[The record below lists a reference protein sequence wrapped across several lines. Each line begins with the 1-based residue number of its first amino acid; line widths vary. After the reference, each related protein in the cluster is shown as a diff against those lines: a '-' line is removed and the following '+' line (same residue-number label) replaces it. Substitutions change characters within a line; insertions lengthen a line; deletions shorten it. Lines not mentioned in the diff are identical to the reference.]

1 MVYMRPQVPQPS
13 DSMDDESAEPDA
25 PQEDAA
31 HSLAQLKAEKLSEF
45 CHHAVATAD
54 PLQALLQLSSASM
67 LEFAERLLAEMRTAA
82 DQTGSLLSLLAED
95 PTPLQMTLQLNRQAE
110 RFFQILCVQ
119 QKLAHDRASSNVD
132 PLLQY
137 RPLKYT
143 GRSEETPS

>member
-1 MVYMRPQVPQPS
+1 
-13 DSMDDESAEPDA
+13 
-25 PQEDAA
+25 
-31 HSLAQLKAEKLSEF
+31 
-45 CHHAVATAD
+45 
-54 PLQALLQLSSASM
+54 
-67 LEFAERLLAEMRTAA
+67 
-82 DQTGSLLSLLAED
+82 
-95 PTPLQMTLQLNRQAE
+95 MTLQLNRQAE